1 MSDIKNFTNNCSLRQ
16 HLFALCKYLV
26 YFNNLTRPKIL
37 NRLAR
42 VIGGQFFDFLPVLL
56 KILDNLTKF

>member
-26 YFNNLTRPKIL
+26 IGNMEGLVTLLFFKAERQNL
-37 NRLAR
+37 AS
-42 VIGGQFFDFLPVLL
+42 
-56 KILDNLTKF
+56 